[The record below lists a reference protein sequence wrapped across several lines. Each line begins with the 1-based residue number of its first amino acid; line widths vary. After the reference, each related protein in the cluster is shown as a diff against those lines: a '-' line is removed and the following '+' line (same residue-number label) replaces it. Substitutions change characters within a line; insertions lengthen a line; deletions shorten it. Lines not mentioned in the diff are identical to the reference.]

1 MERVYERAT
10 RLIHRK
16 RGKSST
22 WIQDHDIRFGG
33 NIPRK
38 GIKESTKANKVDS
51 FFVESTGIAADLMVL
66 LFYGIAAERES
77 E

>member
-10 RLIHRK
+10 RLIYRK

-38 GIKESTKANKVDS
+38 GIKEQSKQS
-51 FFVESTGIAADLMVL
+51 GFFVESTGIAADLMVL

-77 E
+77 K